1 MQCYFFHLHLFHVS
15 RTTHVRTC
23 WSAQSCAWSSL
34 PLALIDCETWML
46 TLVRRLKTIS
56 KKLSPSEY
64 FSTTDCGT
72 RWEASHPTIIS
83 GYALKI
89 ETGLLYIHLC
99 RVAIKGSCNCSDYNC
114 FLWGFK
120 LYLCLGFSTGQTVE
134 SFCFWSQPKV
144 DIQGNYSCVNLLL
157 EFCWF

>member
-1 MQCYFFHLHLFHVS
+1 MQCYFFHLHLLHVS

-34 PLALIDCETWML
+34 PPALIDCETWML
-46 TLVRRLKTIS
+46 TLVRRLKAIS

-99 RVAIKGSCNCSDYNC
+99 RVAIKGSCNC
-114 FLWGFK
+114 
-120 LYLCLGFSTGQTVE
+120 
-134 SFCFWSQPKV
+134 QPKV
-144 DIQGNYSCVNLLL
+144 GIQGNYSCVNLLL
-157 EFCWF
+157 EFCWFQWYLFILQIKLSYHS